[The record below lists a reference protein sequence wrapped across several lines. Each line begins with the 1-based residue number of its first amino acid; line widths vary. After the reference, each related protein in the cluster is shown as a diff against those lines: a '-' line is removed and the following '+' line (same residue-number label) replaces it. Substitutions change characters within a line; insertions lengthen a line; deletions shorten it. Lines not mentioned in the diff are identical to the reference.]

1 MEKENY
7 RPAYGSPI
15 SLKIGKSIHV
25 AVLKTDGLVIMDAA
39 NGKTLA
45 FEKWETSYRTN
56 ASTPSFKVIKYLYPL
71 DIVEDALSSNGM
83 EKPFKKFMRIRTYQ
97 LI

>member
-1 MEKENY
+1 MWKSENY

-15 SLKIGKSIHV
+15 SLKINKSIHV

-45 FEKWETSYRTN
+45 FEKWKP
-56 ASTPSFKVIKYLYPL
+56 AIAPMLPPPSFRVIKYLYL
-71 DIVEDALSSNGM
+71 D
-83 EKPFKKFMRIRTYQ
+83 T
-97 LI
+97 